1 MVLSLYEANRTA
13 TRGFLPVSTPA
24 VWRVKGH
31 LQWRRKE
38 QKDAEEVHSPTMKLI
53 VTLADTVATEPRSY
67 HPATGS
73 NTGQTGEGD
82 CLGKAGQDAPGRKSL
97 LDFAHIKSRGGRG
110 LSRLDDVPSPAASSR
125 WLVSPDLDAGN
136 FLGDLTG

>member
-31 LQWRRKE
+31 LQWHRKE
-38 QKDAEEVHSPTMKLI
+38 QKDAEEVHSPTMRLI

-73 NTGQTGEGD
+73 NTGQTAEGD
-82 CLGKAGQDAPGRKSL
+82 CLGKAGQDAPGQGAGVGGAQSIGAGDGAGGL
-97 LDFAHIKSRGGRG
+97 VASGGGR
-110 LSRLDDVPSPAASSR
+110 R
-125 WLVSPDLDAGN
+125 
-136 FLGDLTG
+136 